1 MSSTTRQPPSPG
13 TAACPDDAP
22 DPNDA
27 PDPDDAPAPSVLA
40 LIARRARDP
49 TLGRACAVRWL
60 PSLRGTPPEEWS
72 YRRLWIAAERAAER
86 LRAAVPALAAA
97 RANDGAP
104 MNPRGDAP
112 GTTAADPPFAPPRLS
127 ALQSDASRAWV
138 VGSFVEAEG
147 FAFAGATLAVALA
160 GAAYAPLVAAD
171 PVDRLAAAAASAG
184 VVALI
189 TDVRA
194 DPTHA
199 EAAERLGEAIERR
212 GGAGGGKGAGGKGER
227 FGAFV
232 VVDASDLFPDAEE
245 ADEGAEA
252 FASASAS
259 FASASASFASASASF
274 PSSASLSDSA
284 IASIDRP
291 AALASVFFTS
301 GSTGAPKGCLVHRGA
316 LAAHCAAKV
325 RTHGI
330 SAGDVVFVA
339 SPHAFDPSLC
349 DAFAA
354 LSAGAIAAFAPRR
367 LAHAELGACL
377 LRARARTRAR
387 RRRRSERSA
396 NARGT
401 SC

>member
-27 PDPDDAPAPSVLA
+27 PAPDDAPAPSVLA

-72 YRRLWIAAERAAER
+72 YRRLWIAAARRRETPRRRPGPSGGARERRRADEPTRRRTRDHRRRTRRSRR
-86 LRAAVPALAAA
+86 LGSRRFSRTRRARGSSVRSSRRRA
-97 RANDGAP
+97 R
-104 MNPRGDAP
+104 
-112 GTTAADPPFAPPRLS
+112 
-127 ALQSDASRAWV
+127 V
-138 VGSFVEAEG
+138 
-147 FAFAGATLAVALA
+147 AGATLAVALA

-199 EAAERLGEAIERR
+199 RRPSASGGDRAPRAEERR
-212 GGAGGGKGAGGKGER
+212 KEAGGKGAGGKGER

-301 GSTGAPKGCLVHRGA
+301 GSTGRRGVPGPPRRVGGA
-316 LAAHCAAKV
+316 L
-325 RTHGI
+325 RREG
-330 SAGDVVFVA
+330 S
-339 SPHAFDPSLC
+339 
-349 DAFAA
+349 DA
-354 LSAGAIAAFAPRR
+354 R
-367 LAHAELGACL
+367 H
-377 LRARARTRAR
+377 
-387 RRRRSERSA
+387 
-396 NARGT
+396 
-401 SC
+401 